1 MITFYLI
8 CFVLGLALSVL
19 AAFSGLGRL
28 HIGNAGGHASIG
40 HSGHMGHAA
49 HAAGHG
55 HAEAASTPSV
65 FNGFTIPAFLCWFG
79 GAGYLLED
87 YSSILTPFV
96 LILAIGAGLIGA
108 TILYAVLF
116 KFLLPRERVLLP
128 EDTRMEGVLARVSGE
143 VRPNGAVGEILFSQT
158 GACRSAAA
166 RSEDGLPIPRGTEV
180 VVLHYERG
188 IATIRPLQELSDS
201 TEALTTNR

>member
-28 HIGNAGGHASIG
+28 HIGHGHAHIGHAGHGGHASHATG
-40 HSGHMGHAA
+40 HSHAD
-49 HAAGHG
+49 GG
-55 HAEAASTPSV
+55 SSPSV

-79 GAGYLLED
+79 GAGYLMET
-87 YSSILTPFV
+87 YSSIITPFV
-96 LILAIGAGLIGA
+96 LIFASGAGLIGA

-128 EDTRMEGVLARVSGE
+128 EDTRMEGVIARVSGE
-143 VRPNGAVGEILFSQT
+143 IRPNGAVGEILFSQT
-158 GACRSAAA
+158 GARRSAAA

-188 IATIRPLQELSDS
+188 IATIRPLNELADS
-201 TEALTTNR
+201 SEALTVNR